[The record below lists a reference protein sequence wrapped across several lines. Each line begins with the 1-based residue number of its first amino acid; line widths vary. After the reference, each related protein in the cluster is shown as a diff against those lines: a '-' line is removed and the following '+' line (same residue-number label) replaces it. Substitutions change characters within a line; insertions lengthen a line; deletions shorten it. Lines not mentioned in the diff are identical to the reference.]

1 MVNEGTI
8 TRIAASGGTNKS
20 FLFKTFSM
28 ASCKK
33 FQPVTQL
40 PIVGQ
45 APENNILFRFFGQQE
60 EITFNFAI
68 YNDGSD
74 ASGLGSAGII
84 TVDQQIRYLRDEIY
98 TAEFDTIWTI
108 VQPRYYPSAVQCVI
122 TNLDF
127 DNPAGGVDIVTGTIT
142 LVRGVVARLGNF

>member
-1 MVNEGTI
+1 MVNEGTLS
-8 TRIAASGGTNKS
+8 RVPASGSSKI
-20 FLFKTFSM
+20 FEFKTFSM

-68 YNDGSD
+68 YNDGTD
-74 ASGLGSAGII
+74 ASGLTGAGII

-98 TAEFDTIWTI
+98 TAEFDTIWTLF
-108 VQPRYYPSAVQCVI
+108 QPRYYPIAVQCAI